1 MKFLE
6 NYIQIISKEIETIGL
21 PKEPHNL
28 YQPINYFLALGGK
41 RIRPVLAIMGYK
53 LFADDYQKALPIA
66 KMVELFHNFS
76 LIHDDI
82 MDDAPLR
89 RGKQTV
95 HEKWDNNI
103 AILSGDMVLIKAYQ
117 ELENVNKS
125 YQADILRVF
134 NNCSVKVCEG
144 QQYDMDFENRDN
156 VTVNEYINMIYLKT
170 SALLEH
176 SLEMGGI
183 VAGANENQRKNLR
196 EFGKNLGIAFQLRDD
211 LLDVF
216 GEGDFGKQKAGD
228 IISNKKTFLMLKAFE
243 KGSSQQIETLN
254 NWLQKENFNSD
265 EKVIAVT
272 EVFNKLSIKEETEQ
286 MISYYTQLATNA
298 LEGLV
303 DVNNEVKNEFELL
316 QNYLMNRTV

>member
-6 NYIQIISKEIETIGL
+6 KYITVISKEIDNIQL
-21 PKEPHNL
+21 PKEPDNL
-28 YQPINYFLALGGK
+28 YKPISYFLDLGGK

-53 LFADDYQKALPIA
+53 LFANDYQKALPIA

-95 HEKWDNNI
+95 HEKWDTNI
-103 AILSGDMVLIKAYQ
+103 GILSGDMVLIKAYQ
-117 ELENVNKS
+117 ELENVDNS
-125 YQADILRVF
+125 YQPEILRVF

-144 QQYDMDFENRDN
+144 QQYDMDFESRNN
-156 VTVNEYINMIYLKT
+156 VSVQEYINMIYLKT

-183 VAGANENQRKNLR
+183 VAGADEYQRKCLQ

-228 IISNKKTFLMLKAFE
+228 IISNKKTFLMLKALE
-243 KGSSQQIETLN
+243 KANKEQSETLN
-254 NWLQKENFNSD
+254 QWLQKEEFVNE
-265 EKVIAVT
+265 EKVTTVT
-272 EVFNKLSIKEETEQ
+272 EVFNNLDIKQETEK
-286 MISYYTQLATNA
+286 MISYYTSLASSA
-298 LEGLV
+298 LEGLT
-303 DVNNEVKNEFELL
+303 DVNSEVKDEFKQL
-316 QNYLMNRTV
+316 QHYLMNRTV

>member
-6 NYIQIISKEIETIGL
+6 KYLQIISNEIESIEI
-21 PKEPHNL
+21 PKEPKNL
-28 YQPINYFLALGGK
+28 YDPISYFLELGGK
-41 RIRPVLAIMGYK
+41 RIRPVLAIMGYR
-53 LFADDYQKALPIA
+53 LFSGDYEKALPIA

-103 AILSGDMVLIKAYQ
+103 AILSGDMVLIKAYR
-117 ELENVNKS
+117 ELENVENLHQS
-125 YQADILRVF
+125 EILKVF
-134 NNCSVKVCEG
+134 NNCAVKVCEG

-156 VTVNEYINMIYLKT
+156 VTVKEYINMIYLKT
-170 SALLEH
+170 SALLEY

-183 VAGANENQRKNLR
+183 VAGANNTQREALKS
-196 EFGKNLGIAFQLRDD
+196 FGKNLGIAFQLRDD

-216 GEGDFGKQKAGD
+216 GEGEFGKQKAGD

-243 KGSSQQIETLN
+243 KANKIQKSELE
-254 NWLQKENFNSD
+254 NWLSKTEFDNN
-265 EKVIAVT
+265 EKVNAVT
-272 EVFNKLSIKEETEQ
+272 KVFNNLGIKEETEH
-286 MISYYTQLATNA
+286 MTTHYTQLATNA
-298 LEGLV
+298 LDSLV
-303 DVNNEVKNEFELL
+303 NVNNEVKNEFEYL
-316 QNYLMNRTV
+316 QKYLMNRTV

>member
-6 NYIQIISKEIETIGL
+6 KYITIISEEIEKIIL
-21 PKEPHNL
+21 PDEPKNL
-28 YQPINYFLALGGK
+28 YEPISYFLELGGK

-53 LFADDYQKALPIA
+53 LFASDYQKALPIA

-103 AILSGDMVLIKAYQ
+103 GILSGDMVLIKAYQ
-117 ELENVNKS
+117 ELENVDKS
-125 YQADILRVF
+125 CQSEILRVF

-144 QQYDMDFENRDN
+144 QQYDMDFESRDN
-156 VTVNEYINMIYLKT
+156 VTVNEHINMIYLKT

-183 VAGANENQRKNLR
+183 IGGANEKQREYLR

-211 LLDVF
+211 LLDVYA
-216 GEGDFGKQKAGD
+216 EGDFGKQKAGD
-228 IISNKKTFLMLKAFE
+228 ILSNKKTFLMLKAFE
-243 KGSSQQIETLN
+243 KGNTEQINVLN
-254 NWLQKENFNSD
+254 HWLEKEDFVDND
-265 EKVIAVT
+265 KIEAVT
-272 EVFNKLSIKEETEQ
+272 QVFNNLDIKEETEK
-286 MISYYTQLATNA
+286 MIYHYTSIATKA
-298 LEGLV
+298 LSNLN
-303 DVNNEVKNEFELL
+303 DVNNDIKDVF
-316 QNYLMNRTV
+316 